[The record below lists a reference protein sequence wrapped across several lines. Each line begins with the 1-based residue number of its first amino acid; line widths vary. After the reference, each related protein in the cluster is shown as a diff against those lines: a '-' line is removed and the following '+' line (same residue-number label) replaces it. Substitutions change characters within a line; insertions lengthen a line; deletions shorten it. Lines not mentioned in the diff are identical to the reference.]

1 MGWMRESQARMI
13 RSSFLS
19 SCGVEEFVYAC
30 YDAIN
35 VLGRGLPV
43 ADADSYGATT
53 VPDSAGDEGFAGGED
68 LCASSISSRLNA
80 CVVADEDGQIV
91 VLGPG
96 PSLQGGDDVI
106 GGGFRVEA
114 CAVFQQGG

>member
-1 MGWMRESQARMI
+1 MGHPNHKRGDGMDARI
-13 RSSFLS
+13 TSEDDSIIIS

-53 VPDSAGDEGFAGGED
+53 VPGSAGEEGFAGGED

-80 CVVADEDGQIV
+80 CVVADEDG
-91 VLGPG
+91 
-96 PSLQGGDDVI
+96 
-106 GGGFRVEA
+106 
-114 CAVFQQGG
+114 